1 MLCGFTDIMKPQD
14 GNTAVSAPLNGYCYL
29 CTTQEEHRQHLVRS
43 VVCSTGLMVL
53 TRIKIWIL
61 HVKLMI

>member
-29 CTTQEEHRQHLVRS
+29 CTTQEEHRQHLVS
-43 VVCSTGLMVL
+43 FDYTYNAFTTVFDNLL
-53 TRIKIWIL
+53 IIPLIQ
-61 HVKLMI
+61 